1 MIVGTK
7 NIKTSMIQKLSD
19 IVWRAV
25 EKLYALPDDFF
36 EIDDENAII
45 EE

>member
-1 MIVGTK
+1 
-7 NIKTSMIQKLSD
+7 MIQKIID

-25 EKLYALPDDFF
+25 EKLYALPDDIFDF
-36 EIDDENAII
+36 EDDENAII